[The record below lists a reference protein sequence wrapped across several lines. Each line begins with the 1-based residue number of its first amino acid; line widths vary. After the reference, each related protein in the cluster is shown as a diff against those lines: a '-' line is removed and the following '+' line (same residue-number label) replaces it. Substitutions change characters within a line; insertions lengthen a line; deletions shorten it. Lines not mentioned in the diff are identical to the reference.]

1 MGPQVLKRGSAFFG
15 CSGFY
20 TYSFCLIFIYIEVQL
35 IYNVLLVSVNI
46 RVTYLYIY
54 THTHIYTCI
63 YMYTYIYLLFFK
75 FFSYSDYYRILNT
88 GPMVYS
94 RFLLVIYFKYLFL
107 TGPHLV

>member
-1 MGPQVLKRGSAFFG
+1 MGPQVIKRGSAFFG
-15 CSGFY
+15 YSGFY

-35 IYNVLLVSVNI
+35 IYNVLLVSGKHQSDLVI
-46 RVTYLYIY
+46 YI
-54 THTHIYTCI
+54 HTHIYTCI
-63 YMYTYIYLLFFK
+63 YMYINLYLLFFK
-75 FFSYSDYYRILNT
+75 FFSYSYYYRILNT